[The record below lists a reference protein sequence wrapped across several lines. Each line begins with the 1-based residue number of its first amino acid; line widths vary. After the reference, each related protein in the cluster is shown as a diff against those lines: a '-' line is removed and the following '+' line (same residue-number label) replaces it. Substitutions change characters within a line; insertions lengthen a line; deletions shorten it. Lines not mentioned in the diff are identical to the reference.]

1 MKTTE
6 IKEQVVSGKYDALI
20 EDLYADPSLLDYQKQ
35 RYAAALDKYQTLFG
49 DDEVSIYSAAGRSE
63 ISGNHTDHQHGCV
76 LAGSI
81 NLDAIGIVS
90 KQDHVIKVISDD
102 FDIKPIDLNDLDKK
116 EDELGTSEALIRGV
130 VSKLKELGYNVGG
143 FKAFITSDV
152 LMGAGLSSSAA
163 FESIIGTIIDG
174 LYNDMKI
181 DMVTI
186 AKVGQYAE
194 NVYFG
199 KPCGLMDQ
207 CACAVG
213 GLISIDFKDT
223 SNPIVNSVN
232 VDFSKYDHSLCIV
245 DTKGS
250 HADLTDA
257 YGAVPQE
264 MKEVAHYFGKEVLR
278 EVDENEFYANI
289 ANLRTAL
296 NNDRAILRAI
306 HFFNENRRVNTIV
319 ERLNKDDFEGF
330 KTLIQESGNSS
341 YKFLQNVYADFDYKN
356 QAVSL
361 GLAIVLELLGTTFL
375 KYTLG
380 FTKLSP
386 SLVVVAAY
394 TGAFYFLSRSLQFI
408 DLNIA
413 YATWAGIGV
422 VAAAIISMLVF
433 HESINAIGAVG
444 MALVVSGVVLL
455 NLYGPSH

>member
-35 RYAAALDKYQTLFG
+35 RYAGALDKYQTLFG

-116 EDELGTSEALIRGV
+116 ENEIGTSEALIRGV

-207 CACAVG
+207 MASSIG
-213 GLISIDFKDT
+213 GLINIDF
-223 SNPIVNSVN
+223 
-232 VDFSKYDHSLCIV
+232 
-245 DTKGS
+245 
-250 HADLTDA
+250 
-257 YGAVPQE
+257 E
-264 MKEVAHYFGKEVLR
+264 
-278 EVDENEFYANI
+278 
-289 ANLRTAL
+289 
-296 NNDRAILRAI
+296 
-306 HFFNENRRVNTIV
+306 
-319 ERLNKDDFEGF
+319 
-330 KTLIQESGNSS
+330 
-341 YKFLQNVYADFDYKN
+341 
-356 QAVSL
+356 AVSYTHL
-361 GLAIVLELLGTTFL
+361 TLPTILL
-375 KYTLG
+375 
-380 FTKLSP
+380 
-386 SLVVVAAY
+386 V
-394 TGAFYFLSRSLQFI
+394 
-408 DLNIA
+408 
-413 YATWAGIGV
+413 
-422 VAAAIISMLVF
+422 
-433 HESINAIGAVG
+433 
-444 MALVVSGVVLL
+444 
-455 NLYGPSH
+455 